1 MKRPE
6 KRAREREPE
15 KESQRKRAREQGAR
29 QKEKLRPDRRR
40 ATQMSKENGYCKQT
54 VRGMSVVEVE

>member
-1 MKRPE
+1 MKSPE

-40 ATQMSKENGYCKQT
+40 ATQMSQRNGYCKQA
-54 VRGMSVVEVE
+54 VRGMSVV

>member
-40 ATQMSKENGYCKQT
+40 ATQMSKKNDCKQT